1 MEHGDEPLETEME
14 HEDSEMSEDHH
25 DCPHCG
31 LLFACNSTLRQHI
44 EKCPNK
50 PIPTSDVFG
59 AFDDVD
65 DAENEDAWVHLIAHL
80 NGRFKDDFEQKRQ
93 EYTEAGISDKKA
105 YRLAKKELKA
115 SFKEKMK
122 SFARNSLVFNLELRN
137 SRFFEEILED
147 LIYFKKEKG
156 LDWNNAV
163 TAALDQNFD
172 IFGKVLKARDIEKRI
187 RGEADTDTEDSQE
200 SDDEDETESSDD
212 EEIEQPLFP

>member
-1 MEHGDEPLETEME
+1 M
-14 HEDSEMSEDHH
+14 
-25 DCPHCG
+25 
-31 LLFACNSTLRQHI
+31 
-44 EKCPNK
+44 
-50 PIPTSDVFG
+50 
-59 AFDDVD
+59 D

-80 NGRFKDDFEQKRQ
+80 NGRFKDEFEQKRQ
-93 EYTEAGISDKKA
+93 EYTEAGASDKKA

-115 SFKEKMK
+115 SFKERMK
-122 SFARNSLVFNLELRN
+122 SFAKDSLVFTLELRN

-156 LDWNNAV
+156 LDWNKAV
-163 TAALDQNFD
+163 TAALDRNFD
-172 IFGKVLKARDIEKRI
+172 VFGKVLKARDIEKRI